1 MSAPLSFGDVNPA
14 DFSYELPDERIAR
27 HPLEQRDQ
35 SKLLHYR
42 SGNIAHERFDKV
54 PELLPDNAF
63 LFFNDTRVIPA
74 RIIFFKDT
82 GARIELFL
90 LHPVSPSHLV
100 QEAMQVEGSCVWQ
113 CMVGNFKKWKEE
125 QILSRSLT
133 IAGTDVELHAEIAN
147 REAMEIRLSWKAPGV
162 KLVDVVEAAGQ
173 VPLPPYI
180 DREVTEEDKPR
191 YQTVY
196 SSNAGAV
203 AAPTAGLHFSDR
215 VLEDLATRGIGT
227 DFLTLHVSAGTFQPI
242 KAERVT
248 DHPMHSEQILISR
261 KNLHNLLVDGRLI
274 VATGTT
280 SMRTLESLYWY
291 GVKLIKGE
299 GTDFHIPKLY
309 PYGHGDAALPAMQEA
324 MQAVLA
330 HMENVG
336 AEQITG
342 ETEIFI
348 FPGYTF
354 RVCQGLITNFHLP
367 GSTLILLIAAFVG
380 EDWRKIYEEA
390 LQGGYRFLS
399 YGDSSLLIP

>member
-1 MSAPLSFGDVNPA
+1 MSAQHPFGDVNPA

-27 HPLEQRDQ
+27 HPLEQRDH
-35 SKLLHYR
+35 SKLLHYK
-42 SGNIAHERFDKV
+42 GGEINHLRFDGL
-54 PELLPDNAF
+54 PALLPDNAF
-63 LFFNDTRVIPA
+63 LFFNDTKVIPA
-74 RIIFFKDT
+74 RIIFYKET

-90 LHPVSPSHLV
+90 LHPVAPSRMV

-113 CMVGNFKKWKEE
+113 CMVGNYKKWKDE
-125 QILSRSLT
+125 QVLSLDLDLGGKTVPLKAR
-133 IAGTDVELHAEIAN
+133 IKD
-147 REAMEIRLSWKAPGV
+147 REAMEIELSWEAPGV

-203 AAPTAGLHFSDR
+203 AAPTAGLHFTDE
-215 VLEDLATRGIGT
+215 VLARLEAKGVGR

-248 DHPMHSEQILISR
+248 EHPMHSEQILINR
-261 KNLHNLLVDGRLI
+261 ENLRNLLVADRFI
-274 VATGTT
+274 IATGTT

-291 GVKLIKGE
+291 GVKLLRGE

-324 MQAVLA
+324 MQAVLS
-330 HMENVG
+330 HMEAVG

-380 EDWRKIYEEA
+380 ENWRKIYEEA

-399 YGDSSLLIP
+399 YGDSSLLMP

>member
-1 MSAPLSFGDVNPA
+1 MSAQHPFGDVNPA

-27 HPLEQRDQ
+27 HPLEQRDH
-35 SKLLHYR
+35 SKLLHYK
-42 SGNIAHERFDKV
+42 GGEINHLRFDGL
-54 PELLPDNAF
+54 PALLPDNAF
-63 LFFNDTRVIPA
+63 LFFNDTKVIPA
-74 RIIFFKDT
+74 RIIFYKET

-90 LHPVSPSHLV
+90 LHPVAPSRMV

-113 CMVGNFKKWKEE
+113 CMVGNYKKWKDE
-125 QILSRSLT
+125 QVLSLDLDLGGKT
-133 IAGTDVELHAEIAN
+133 VPLKAQIKD
-147 REAMEIRLSWKAPGV
+147 REAMEIELSWEAPGV

-203 AAPTAGLHFSDR
+203 AAPTAGLHFTDE
-215 VLEDLATRGIGT
+215 VLARLEAKGVGR

-248 DHPMHSEQILISR
+248 EHPMHSEQILINR
-261 KNLHNLLVDGRLI
+261 ENLRNLLVADRFI
-274 VATGTT
+274 IATGTT

-291 GVKLIKGE
+291 GVKLLRGE

-324 MQAVLA
+324 MQAVLS
-330 HMENVG
+330 HMEAVG

-380 EDWRKIYEEA
+380 ENWRKIYEEA

-399 YGDSSLLIP
+399 YGDSSLLMP